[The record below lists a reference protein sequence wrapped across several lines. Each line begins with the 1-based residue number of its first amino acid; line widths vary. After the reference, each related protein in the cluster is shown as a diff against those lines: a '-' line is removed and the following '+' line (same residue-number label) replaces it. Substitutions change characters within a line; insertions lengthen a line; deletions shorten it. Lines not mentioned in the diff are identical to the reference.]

1 MLIASCQLLFFK
13 DHAPTAWA
21 GVGQEKPVLNDVILS
36 FFIRLLNRLFVPYQ
50 ERQAPPQAAQ
60 RPEQPWRKKE
70 AAAEAARTAG
80 RGDWGDDLQ

>member
-36 FFIRLLNRLFVPYQ
+36 FFIRFYQ
-50 ERQAPPQAAQ
+50 ENI
-60 RPEQPWRKKE
+60 
-70 AAAEAARTAG
+70 
-80 RGDWGDDLQ
+80 LF

>member
-36 FFIRLLNRLFVPYQ
+36 FFIRFCQENILPYPSRLPAKWWKPRTLVRGEP
-50 ERQAPPQAAQ
+50 AI
-60 RPEQPWRKKE
+60 KKR
-70 AAAEAARTAG
+70 ALALVIPLG
-80 RGDWGDDLQ
+80 S